1 MSASEDAR
9 GIKSAATVEELVA
22 ATKDTG
28 VRRIA
33 VRGDLAHAPSIR
45 LSPRQSLHGEGDG
58 ARITFAAKA
67 DGRAYEVR
75 NRMTLCRCGRSENK
89 PFCNGAH
96 AADPKF
102 RDGPR

>member
-33 VRGDLAHAPSIR
+33 VRGDLANAPSRSVFLADI
-45 LSPRQSLHGEGDG
+45 S
-58 ARITFAAKA
+58 AR
-67 DGRAYEVR
+67 
-75 NRMTLCRCGRSENK
+75 
-89 PFCNGAH
+89 
-96 AADPKF
+96 
-102 RDGPR
+102 